1 MKKQLLVVS
10 ILAAALGAAACN
22 KPAEQETAAMPAA
35 TAEMAASPAM
45 DAMAAMPAAGPAT
58 YKVEFTPLWTKA
70 NFPVEYPDT
79 SLIHRPHFSG
89 LIGTG
94 HNAGYHLYALGQ
106 APTPGLERLSEQGKH
121 DPLDAE
127 IKAAIAAGNA
137 LQLAESEP
145 LKDFSQTATT
155 QVNVDGAHPMVSLA
169 AMIAP
174 SPDWFAGVADVN
186 LMENGAW
193 VATKTVDV
201 QPFDSGGDS
210 GDTYLAGDADANPKT
225 PTKLNDDRHFTKDG
239 AVMPVA
245 RITFTKM

>member
-10 ILAAALGAAACN
+10 ILAALGAVACN

-45 DAMAAMPAAGPAT
+45 DAMAAMPALGPAT

-70 NFPVEYPDT
+70 AFPIEYPDT

-94 HNAGYHLYALGQ
+94 HNASYHLYAIGQ
-106 APTPGLERLSEQGKH
+106 PPTPGLERLSEMGKH

-137 LQLAESEP
+137 LALSESDP

-155 QVNVDGAHPMVSLA
+155 QVNVDGAHPMVSLV

-174 SPDWFAGVADVN
+174 SPDWFAGISDVN
-186 LMENGAW
+186 LMENGGW

-201 QPFDSGGDS
+201 QPYDSGGDN
-210 GDTYLAGDADANPKT
+210 GTTYLADDVDANPKQ
-225 PTKLNDDRHFTKDG
+225 PTTLNQSRHFTKNG
-239 AVMPVA
+239 AVQPVA